1 MTTMTSIA
9 SESAFSTS
17 GRMLGD
23 YQSSMK
29 PKTFEALV
37 CCQDWIRHDEGLDAK
52 EDDSEEVLVIE

>member
-1 MTTMTSIA
+1 
-9 SESAFSTS
+9 
-17 GRMLGD
+17 MLGD